1 MKIAIA
7 YDASLPASNAWR
19 SAWPRWFCS
28 CPVHTSNKYWFIYIY
43 IYITNICIHIPTNR
57 NTDIPPYSGQTSP
70 TFTGPACAQLAL
82 GSALTTLNTTD
93 TQLDTSCRTSSTSSS
108 WSSWFGSVI
117 ESSAPFYLWCFS
129 HNSGLWPLYEWS
141 SMITG
146 QKQTPQ
152 TDTVKTAWVFRHL
165 AMTLPS
171 DRRAALVLTVPLSTR
186 QHQRIVIPA
195 L

>member
-1 MKIAIA
+1 MMHHCRPQMLGGQLGLAGFAVVRCIRQINT
-7 YDASLPASNAWR
+7 DL
-19 SAWPRWFCS
+19 F
-28 CPVHTSNKYWFIYIY
+28 IY